1 MKQTISKAVD
11 ALKSL
16 AVSFSP
22 ESSTFSLSMQEQE
35 LYKTTNLTQS
45 LTDVFISVG
54 EAARDANKPICF
66 FIDEMQYMKGNELSS
81 LIAALHRANQLNLP
95 IMIVGAGL
103 PKLYKMLA
111 EEKHIQK
118 DYFCIMK

>member
-45 LTDVFISVG
+45 LTD
-54 EAARDANKPICF
+54 F

-95 IMIVGAGL
+95 TMIVGAGL

-111 EEKHIQK
+111 EEKT
-118 DYFCIMK
+118 YTER